1 MKHKTESENPNLKL
15 TYFSYVITDE
25 KYNIK
30 DYDKDFYHFVEEK
43 GDLINKKLSIFFPKE
58 KFKRI
63 NEFIDVKSSNGNTY
77 EMKQGKI
84 KINNFQYYIFFF
96 ADNSLTDELENQI
109 DYLNKQQYLYSEMF
123 NKLEEGIYMTDEKGK
138 TIYVNDAFLNLSGL
152 SREELIG
159 KTVYELRDKDILP
172 NSCCARVI
180 ETKDSV
186 STINNYYTGQKCLV
200 SGSPIRDEKGN
211 LKRTIAVIRDV
222 TELEMLMKNIA
233 KEESLSMSFSKR
245 ITGLGTKSTERD
257 VIITKNS
264 KMKSLYEKAD
274 KVADVD
280 SSILILGETGVGKDF
295 LTTYIH
301 TQSPRKDKGNLIK
314 INCGA
319 IPEHLIES
327 ELFGY
332 EEGAFT
338 GAQRGGK
345 KGLFEEAGEGT
356 IFLDEIGD
364 MPYTLQVKLLNALN
378 DRKFYRIG
386 GSKPMQFKARV
397 IAATNSNLQ
406 ELVKAKKFR
415 ADLYYRLNVVTLYIP
430 PLRERKED
438 ILPLA
443 SNFLD
448 YYNNK
453 HRRNC
458 YFSPE
463 CMESFL
469 MYKWPGNI
477 RELKNIIERLI
488 LISEDA
494 MIEDNLFKEQINQ
507 EPIQSEM
514 SELFHKSKS
523 KLPLK
528 EQMEIHEKGIIE
540 QTLKET
546 ETLKAAADRLNV
558 DISTIVR
565 KKKKYDIN

>member
-1 MKHKTESENPNLKL
+1 MAKFEKL
-15 TYFSYVITDE
+15 
-25 KYNIK
+25 NR
-30 DYDKDFYHFVEEK
+30 FVE
-43 GDLINKKLSIFFPKE
+43 
-58 KFKRI
+58 
-63 NEFIDVKSSNGNTY
+63 VKSLNGNLY
-77 EMKQGKI
+77 EMKQSKI
-84 KINNFQYYIFFF
+84 EINNSEFYMFFF
-96 ADNSLTDELENQI
+96 IDNSLTDELESQI

-152 SREELIG
+152 SRDDLIG
-159 KTVYELRDKDILP
+159 KTVYDLRDGDVLP
-172 NSCCARVI
+172 NSCCAKVI

-211 LKRTIAVIRDV
+211 LKRTIAVVRDV
-222 TELEMLMKNIA
+222 SELEMLMKNIA
-233 KEESLSMSFSKR
+233 KEETLSMSFSKR
-245 ITGLGTKSTERD
+245 MEELGTKAAEREI
-257 VIITKNS
+257 IITKNS

-274 KVADVD
+274 RLADVD

-301 TQSPRKDKGNLIK
+301 TQSPRKDRGNLIK

-338 GAQRGGK
+338 GAQKGGK

-378 DRKFYRIG
+378 DKKFYRIG
-386 GSKPMQFKARV
+386 GNRAIEFKARI
-397 IAATNSNLQ
+397 IAATNANLK
-406 ELVKAKKFR
+406 ELVKEKKFR

-448 YYNNK
+448 YYNSK

-458 YFSPE
+458 YFTPE

-477 RELKNIIERLI
+477 RELKNIIERMV
-488 LISEDA
+488 LISEDVT
-494 MIEDNLFKEQINQ
+494 IDESLFREQVSQ
-507 EPIQSEM
+507 EPIQNEM
-514 SELFHKSKS
+514 TELFQKSKS
-523 KLPLK
+523 RLPLK
-528 EQMEIHEKGIIE
+528 EQMEIHEKGILE
-540 QTLKET
+540 RALLET
-546 ETLKAAADRLNV
+546 ETLKEAAERLKV
-558 DISTIVR
+558 DVSTIVR
-565 KKKKYDIN
+565 KKQKYNID

>member
-1 MKHKTESENPNLKL
+1 MKQKGESENPKLKL
-15 TYFSYVITDE
+15 TYFSYVITDK

-43 GDLINKKLSIFFPKE
+43 QDLLNKKLSIFFPKAKFE
-58 KFKRI
+58 KF
-63 NEFIDVKSSNGNTY
+63 NEFIDVKSSNGYTY

-84 KINNFQYYIFFF
+84 EINNMEYYLFFF
-96 ADNSLTDELENQI
+96 TDNSLTDELENQI
-109 DYLNKQQYLYSEMF
+109 EYLNKQQYLYSEMF

-159 KTVYELRDKDILP
+159 KTVYELRDNDILP

-200 SGSPIRDEKGN
+200 SGSPIRDENGN

-233 KEESLSMSFSKR
+233 KEENLSMSFSKR
-245 ITGLGTKSTERD
+245 MNELGTKATERE
-257 VIITKNS
+257 VVITKNS

-274 KVADVD
+274 KLTDVD

-301 TQSPRKDKGNLIK
+301 TQSPQKDKGNLIK

-345 KGLFEEAGEGT
+345 KGLFEEAGKGT

-378 DRKFYRIG
+378 DKKFYRIG
-386 GSKPMQFKARV
+386 GNRPIQFKARI
-397 IAATNSNLQ
+397 IAATNSNLKQ
-406 ELVKAKKFR
+406 LVKEKKFR
-415 ADLYYRLNVVTLYIP
+415 SDLYYRLNVVTLFIP
-430 PLRERKED
+430 PLRERRED

-443 SNFLD
+443 TNFLD
-448 YYNNK
+448 YYNSK

-488 LISEDA
+488 LISEDVT
-494 MIEDNLFKEQINQ
+494 ISEGLFREQVSQ
-507 EPIQSEM
+507 EPLQDEM
-514 SELFHKSKS
+514 SELFQKSKN

-528 EQMEIHEKGIIE
+528 EQMEIHEKSIIE
-540 QTLKET
+540 NTLRET
-546 ETLKAAADRLNV
+546 ETLKEAADKLKV
-558 DISTIVR
+558 DVSTIVR
-565 KKKKYDIN
+565 KKQKYNID

>member
-1 MKHKTESENPNLKL
+1 M
-15 TYFSYVITDE
+15 
-25 KYNIK
+25 
-30 DYDKDFYHFVEEK
+30 EE
-43 GDLINKKLSIFFPKE
+43 
-58 KFKRI
+58 
-63 NEFIDVKSSNGNTY
+63 
-77 EMKQGKI
+77 
-84 KINNFQYYIFFF
+84 
-96 ADNSLTDELENQI
+96 
-109 DYLNKQQYLYSEMF
+109 
-123 NKLEEGIYMTDEKGK
+123 
-138 TIYVNDAFLNLSGL
+138 
-152 SREELIG
+152 
-159 KTVYELRDKDILP
+159 
-172 NSCCARVI
+172 
-180 ETKDSV
+180 
-186 STINNYYTGQKCLV
+186 
-200 SGSPIRDEKGN
+200 
-211 LKRTIAVIRDV
+211 
-222 TELEMLMKNIA
+222 
-233 KEESLSMSFSKR
+233 
-245 ITGLGTKSTERD
+245 LGTKASERE
-257 VIITKNS
+257 VIVTKNS
-264 KMKSLYEKAD
+264 KMKALYEKAD
-274 KVADVD
+274 KIVEVD

-301 TQSPRKDKGNLIK
+301 TQSPRKDRGNLIK

-386 GSKPMQFKARV
+386 GSRPMQFKARV

-406 ELVKAKKFR
+406 QLVKEKKFR

-448 YYNNK
+448 YYNSK

-477 RELKNIIERLI
+477 RELKNIIERLV
-488 LISEDA
+488 LISEDVT
-494 MIEDNLFKEQINQ
+494 ISEELFREQVIQ
-507 EPIQSEM
+507 EPLQDEM
-514 SELFHKSKS
+514 TELFQKSKS

-528 EQMEIHEKGIIE
+528 EQMKIHEKKIIE
-540 QTLKET
+540 QTLRET
-546 ETLKAAADRLNV
+546 ETLKEAADRLKV
-558 DISTIVR
+558 DVSTIVR
-565 KKKKYDIN
+565 KKQKYDIE

>member
-1 MKHKTESENPNLKL
+1 MKFVDSDKPNLKL
-15 TYFSYVITDE
+15 IYFSYVITDD
-25 KYNIK
+25 KFNIK
-30 DYDKDFYHFVEEK
+30 EYDKDFYHFIDTK
-43 GDLINKKLSIFFPKE
+43 DDILNKKLSVFFPKAD
-58 KFKRI
+58 FNTF
-63 NEFIDVKSSNGNTY
+63 NEFVSVESIY
-77 EMKQGKI
+77 EDTFKMKQEN
-84 KINNFQYYIFFF
+84 INLYNENLYIFFF

-109 DYLNKQQYLYSEMF
+109 DYLNKQQYLYNEMF
-123 NKLEEGIYMTDEKGK
+123 NKLEEGIYITDEKGK
-138 TIYVNDAFLNLSGL
+138 TLYVNDAFVNLSGL
-152 SREELIG
+152 DRDDLIG
-159 KTVYELRDKDILP
+159 KTVYNLRDNNTLP

-180 ETKDSV
+180 KTKKSI
-186 STINNYYTGQKCLV
+186 STINNYYSGQKCLV
-200 SGSPIRDEKGN
+200 SGSPIIDENGK
-211 LKRTIAVIRDV
+211 LKRTIAVVRDV
-222 TELEMLMKNIA
+222 TELEMLMKSIA
-233 KEESLSMSFSKR
+233 KKDNLSMAYSKKMKEM
-245 ITGLGTKSTERD
+245 GTRPDEREA
-257 VIITKNS
+257 IITKNS
-264 KMKSLYEKAD
+264 KIKSLYEKAD
-274 KVADVD
+274 KLAQVD
-280 SSILILGETGVGKDF
+280 SSVLILGETGVGKDF

-301 TQSPRKDKGNLIK
+301 SQSIRKDKGKLIK

-338 GAQRGGK
+338 GAQKGGK

-378 DRKFYRIG
+378 DKKFYKIG
-386 GSKPMQFKARV
+386 GNNSIEFKARI
-397 IAATNSNLQ
+397 IAATNTDLK
-406 ELVKAKKFR
+406 ELVKEKKFR
-415 ADLYYRLNVVTLYIP
+415 ADLYYRLNVVTLFIP
-430 PLRERKED
+430 PLRERRED
-438 ILPLA
+438 ILPLVT
-443 SNFLD
+443 NFLE

-453 HRRNC
+453 HKRNC

-463 CMESFL
+463 CLESFL

-494 MIEDNLFKEQINQ
+494 MIDDSLFREQINQ
-507 EPIQSEM
+507 EPIQSEIN
-514 SELFHKSKS
+514 ELFHKSKS

-546 ETLKAAADRLNV
+546 ETLKEAADRLNV

>member
-58 KFKRI
+58 KFQTI

-123 NKLEEGIYMTDEKGK
+123 NKLEEGIYMTDERGK

-152 SREELIG
+152 ARDKLIG
-159 KTVYELRDKDILP
+159 KTVYELKNTDVLP
-172 NSCCARVI
+172 NSCCAKVI

-200 SGSPIRDEKGN
+200 SGSPIRDENGN

-222 TELEMLMKNIA
+222 TELEMLMKSIA
-233 KEESLSMSFSKR
+233 KEENLAMSFSKR
-245 ITGLGTKSTERD
+245 MEELGTKDSERE

-274 KVADVD
+274 KIVEVD

-448 YYNNK
+448 YYNSK

-477 RELKNIIERLI
+477 RELKNIIERLV
-488 LISEDA
+488 LISEDVT
-494 MIEDNLFKEQINQ
+494 ISEDLFREQVSQ
-507 EPIQSEM
+507 EPLQNEM
-514 SELFHKSKS
+514 TELFQKSKS

-528 EQMEIHEKGIIE
+528 EQMKIHEKKIIE
-540 QTLKET
+540 QTLRET
-546 ETLKAAADRLNV
+546 ETLKEAADRLKV
-558 DISTIVR
+558 DVSTIVR
-565 KKKKYDIN
+565 KKQKYDIE